1 MVVPSAEV
9 TVLIGSTFLAV
20 VLRQTQETEETDRQ
34 RGLVR
39 APDFSQGTAAD
50 RRRLDESCSRT
61 AFGPVLCHQGSLPVT
76 KVSEDGL
83 RDWQLPRSLAS
94 MVDGILL
101 VELPHPVADR
111 PGGLASDGERH
122 GEPFLPAEGITGF
135 VISVKHFG
143 DDLGVYQV
151 RWTVAGLEK
160 VEPDGQGEVVDSGP
174 SGHESEIQNG
184 GNSRAREQDVVV
196 PKVAVDNLAALLKV
210 LFCGAHSTDV
220 LDDGISIPGQRWL
233 APAADAL
240 CARCGRREGLLGRH
254 MVGVGHSV
262 RGGW

>member
-1 MVVPSAEV
+1 M
-9 TVLIGSTFLAV
+9 
-20 VLRQTQETEETDRQ
+20 
-34 RGLVR
+34 
-39 APDFSQGTAAD
+39 
-50 RRRLDESCSRT
+50 
-61 AFGPVLCHQGSLPVT
+61 LCHQGSLPVT

-83 RDWQLPRSLAS
+83 RDWQLPCSRAS
-94 MVDGILL
+94 MVDGILF

-122 GEPFLPAEGITGF
+122 GEPFLPAEGFTGL

-143 DDLGVYQV
+143 DDLGVYDV

-160 VEPDGQGEVVDSGP
+160 VEPDGQGEIVDSDP

-184 GNSRAREQDVVV
+184 GNSGAREQDVVV
-196 PKVAVDNLAALLKV
+196 PEVAVDNLAALLKV

-220 LDDGISIPGQRWL
+220 LDDGICIPGQRWL